1 MDNSSHNTPTSNLPM
16 LQPFLALL
24 KDFSNHKATPS
35 KIGSQT
41 LLMKAKK
48 DRIVRNLGS
57 QIVKL
62 SPKQS

>member
-1 MDNSSHNTPTSNLPM
+1 M

-24 KDFSNHKATPS
+24 KDFSNHKAIPS
-35 KIGSQT
+35 KIGSQA

-48 DRIVRNLGS
+48 DHIVRNLGS

>member
-1 MDNSSHNTPTSNLPM
+1 M